1 MNRHLGVLLDWSWV
15 DLIVLGIAI
24 QQYVSISRE
33 IKRDKAKNAENP
45 TPSLRG
51 AQRRS
56 NPEPDGY
63 TSETRPPV

>member
-33 IKRDKAKNAENP
+33 IKRDKAKNAEK
-45 TPSLRG
+45 
-51 AQRRS
+51 S
-56 NPEPDGY
+56 NPP
-63 TSETRPPV
+63 SAQ